1 MITFRLSKASFV
13 LMVLPFAALLN
24 DAFTFKLGSIFVT
37 PYKLALLL
45 SVVFLFESFLF
56 FYQKKQKYLSSIS
69 VFFIGYCLLILISVF
84 YSGALA
90 ISQKINYFLFISSEI
105 IIIIGLT
112 YKLQNVNI
120 SRIINSFIKI
130 VLVIFFSSL
139 VLSTSQLIFKDQ
151 VIYTGLFASR
161 KIIYAIT
168 GFNIER
174 LFLSE
179 FLTFGL
185 AMIMFTNKYSK
196 KSRLILF
203 IWVGFLIVY
212 SGSFTGI
219 LGFLGLTMILIKRIN
234 FKSFLFLLIII
245 IPFFLFNKI
254 DLGESVN
261 SKLSFNNAK
270 FESYYTNASEE
281 NWRLI
286 SSLALIKEVI
296 SNPTIFGHGFLSN
309 AIFLKD
315 VNYFYSKSKYGKSK
329 ATDKE
334 NTSHTFV
341 SVIYDQ
347 GILGLVVLLTFLIK
361 LLILVL
367 KLYRNRMYNL
377 GTNYNLILKITLI
390 LSILVLLRFTFYYH
404 SINHWHY
411 LILVV
416 FSNILLLSKKNMT
429 ITK

>member
-56 FYQKKQKYLSSIS
+56 FYKKKQKYLSSIS

-139 VLSTSQLIFKDQ
+139 VLSTAQLIFKDQ
-151 VIYTGLFASR
+151 IIYTGLFASR

-254 DLGESVN
+254 DLGESIN
-261 SKLSFNNAK
+261 SKLSFNEAK

-281 NWRLI
+281 NWRFI

-315 VNYFYSKSKYGKSK
+315 VNYFYSISKYGKSK